1 MSKKIAP
8 VSVRLTIEDKGRIA
22 QSAAAEGISMS
33 EYLRRGA
40 LGSVKVDSGE
50 EPDKPGPGG
59 SDKRKR
65 RR

>member
-22 QSAAAEGISMS
+22 QSAAAQGISMS

-40 LGSVKVDSGE
+40 LGPTRMVASE
-50 EPDKPGPGG
+50 EPNKPKQVELG
-59 SDKRKR
+59 KRKR
-65 RR
+65 PR